1 MTTTATTDTVFA
13 RIIRYGALLA
23 LAIAVV
29 GSLVGWLADGG
40 RGVVSALIGAG
51 IAFVFT
57 AMTGASVIIANRVT
71 RGVLLHPAYFG
82 IVLGGWLLK
91 FIVFLVLL
99 VVLKDQPW
107 INTIVLFVCIIAS
120 VLGSLVIDVVVIARS
135 RLPYVDTALPGDQKA

>member
-1 MTTTATTDTVFA
+1 MTTTATTDTIFA

-29 GSLVGWLADGG
+29 GSLGGWLADGG
-40 RGVVSALIGAG
+40 RGVASALIGAG

-57 AMTGASVIIANRVT
+57 AMTGVSVILANRVT
-71 RGVLLHPAYFG
+71 GGALLHPAYFG

-107 INTIVLFVCIIAS
+107 VNTIVLFVCIIAS

-135 RLPYVDTALPGDQKA
+135 RLPYVDTALPGDPEA